1 MNKQYFLQFDFQLEK
16 PQANPQMT
24 KKPTRKKVKSSSSD
38 FVLDMMDCLTSP
50 IIVFKSAWMDMV
62 PEDVIRNIPLSRM
75 VALRK
80 GEQMATVI
88 EVLAY
93 LMPRSFEAPMRYEW
107 ANIYTW
113 CGLQYALQYNNK
125 RMAEAM
131 KKIAPEKLTR
141 DEQREMD
148 HLRRRIYD
156 KRRKVLKE
164 RMKHSPTDTR
174 NLNSKQTTIQR
185 QNDKPCK

>member
-1 MNKQYFLQFDFQLEK
+1 MKKQYFLQFDFQLEK
-16 PQANPQMT
+16 PAMEPKPERRPQ
-24 KKPTRKKVKSSSSD
+24 KKKTRDTAKD
-38 FVLDMMDCLTSP
+38 FVFDMMDCLTSP

-62 PEDVIRNIPLSRM
+62 PKDVISNIPMARM
-75 VALRK
+75 IALRK
-80 GEQMATVI
+80 QEEMATTI

-113 CGLQYALQYNNK
+113 CGLQYAIEYQNG

-156 KRRKVLKE
+156 KRRKTLKE
-164 RMKHSPTDTR
+164 RMKSDTTKTG
-174 NLNSKQTTIQR
+174 NSSGTQTSILQSN
-185 QNDKPCK
+185 QGS

>member
-1 MNKQYFLQFDFQLEK
+1 MKKQYFLQFDFQLEK
-16 PQANPQMT
+16 PGTDPKPERKP
-24 KKPTRKKVKSSSSD
+24 KKKKVKDTSKD
-38 FVLDMMDCLTSP
+38 FVFDMMDCLTSP

-62 PEDVIRNIPLSRM
+62 PKDVISNIPMARM
-75 VALRK
+75 IALRK
-80 GEQMATVI
+80 QEEMATTL

-113 CGLQYALQYNNK
+113 CGLQYAIQYQNGK
-125 RMAEAM
+125 MAEAM

-156 KRRKVLKE
+156 KRRKALKE
-164 RMKHSPTDTR
+164 RMKASTIKET
-174 NLNSKQTTIQR
+174 NSIVTQTSILQSN
-185 QNDKPCK
+185 QGS